1 MSNIERY
8 ILKHCSD
15 PNINPATIW
24 YKDTDN
30 DGYSDNTT
38 LTQCERPSGYK
49 LASELTSTSGDCN
62 DDAPTINPSAQEV
75 CGDGIDNNCN
85 GEIDEGCLKCEISI
99 TANPNAVWP
108 KNAGSSQTTS
118 TITVSLTSPA
128 PPEGCTV
135 NLSIEPVANSG
146 GHSNHSGTRPKGKI
160 TDSSGNVISSVNL
173 SNAENSAVVKYTSS
187 EVGGEERI
195 IATVTGGD
203 ESEAKI
209 KVRVPGLGSMGESD
223 AWRLTGQTTNHPVNH
238 YGTYTTIGNIGN
250 MAADYYQQFDA
261 TLGINDMSLPDGG
274 MFDICGTY
282 NPTDTCLNAPNG
294 GHSSHR
300 KGTGVDIDRTAQ
312 SQNGWIRV
320 DRIAIREICKDYGGH
335 LVRESTIHCE
345 FPQ

>member
-62 DDAPTINPSAQEV
+62 DNNPAVNPSAQEV

-85 GEIDEGCLKCEISI
+85 GQTDEGCLKCEISI

-118 TITVSLTSPA
+118 IITVSLTNPA

-135 NLSIEPVANSG
+135 NLSVEPVANSG
-146 GHSNHSGTRPKGKI
+146 GHSHSGTRPKGKI

-238 YGTYTTIGNIGN
+238 YGTY
-250 MAADYYQQFDA
+250 
-261 TLGINDMSLPDGG
+261 
-274 MFDICGTY
+274 